1 MKFPGPNAFL
11 DSSEYFRY
19 EEGICCPLCCFSTLA
34 SINRLERPPGKLPPK
49 WIVNGTLNVV
59 RFFAPL
65 LQTSI
70 HGPRPY
76 SLTPLGSTPQ
86 ALIVRDDVGQSDC
99 TIEASQ
105 EEPKDR
111 ASTLLGHASS
121 ASSSLQ
127 RARYRKKHFDK
138 MYSDN
143 TTPSLMTDP
152 RKVYTFE
159 FLQHLLSFDDFS
171 IELGS
176 LVGSV
181 PLPNI
186 LNGQP
191 LQIMASHK
199 HPIPKSASSDEMV
212 LPQNRLWS
220 FDIWHEKL
228 VADALRWDNDQQLGA
243 PDKAQ

>member
-1 MKFPGPNAFL
+1 MFFWISVSTFDTEKERAVCCARSQHFFL
-11 DSSEYFRY
+11 
-19 EEGICCPLCCFSTLA
+19 STGF
-34 SINRLERPPGKLPPK
+34 IGRLERPPGKLPPK

-86 ALIVRDDVGQSDC
+86 ALVISDLDC
-99 TIEASQ
+99 TSIEASQ
-105 EEPKDR
+105 EEPKDG

-143 TTPSLMTDP
+143 TTPSLMTEP
-152 RKVYTFE
+152 QKVYTFE

-191 LQIMASHK
+191 LQIMASRK
-199 HPIPKSASSDEMV
+199 HPIPKATSSDDKA

-220 FDIWHEKL
+220 FDIWHEQL
-228 VADALRWDNDQQLGA
+228 VADALQWDNDQQLSVSNE
-243 PDKAQ
+243 AQ

>member
-1 MKFPGPNAFL
+1 MFFWISVSTLDTPGRNVFPL
-11 DSSEYFRY
+11 R
-19 EEGICCPLCCFSTLA
+19 CFSTL
-34 SINRLERPPGKLPPK
+34 SPFDRLERPPGKLPPK

-76 SLTPLGSTPQ
+76 CLTPLGSTPQ
-86 ALIVRDDVGQSDC
+86 ALIVSDDVGHLDC
-99 TIEASQ
+99 SIEASQ
-105 EEPKDR
+105 EEPKDN

-143 TTPSLMTDP
+143 TTPGLMTDP
-152 RKVYTFE
+152 QKVYTFE

-199 HPIPKSASSDEMV
+199 HPIPNAASSDDMT

-220 FDIWHEKL
+220 FDIWHEQL
-228 VADALRWDNDQQLGA
+228 VADALRWDSDQQLCMPNA
-243 PDKAQ
+243 PQQ